1 MKLIILSAK
10 SLSKEILAAIGDL
23 YVGMGMGL
31 VMGMGWDEG
40 GSLSHV
46 ETFLGCL
53 SPVGLSSQ
61 LSVRGRGMSHVA
73 TLGGGLC
80 LL

>member
-1 MKLIILSAK
+1 M
-10 SLSKEILAAIGDL
+10 LAAIGDL

-31 VMGMGWDEG
+31 AMGMGWDEG

>member
-1 MKLIILSAK
+1 M
-10 SLSKEILAAIGDL
+10 LAAIGDL

-31 VMGMGWDEG
+31 VMVMGWDEG

-73 TLGGGLC
+73 TLGGVFVSCRGFPGMSFSC
-80 LL
+80 GT

>member
-1 MKLIILSAK
+1 MF
-10 SLSKEILAAIGDL
+10 AAIGDL

-40 GSLSHV
+40 GSLSPV

-61 LSVRGRGMSHVA
+61 LTVRGRGPLH
-73 TLGGGLC
+73 LGWGLC